1 MGTALVYHEDMTAT
15 RLLWDDPECE
25 IERPERLTAALDR
38 LRQRGLEQRCLRL
51 SAREASK
58 EELGLVHRVPFTVHA
73 WPQGLDCSWWML
85 CSRELCKMGLPW

>member
-1 MGTALVYHEDMTAT
+1 MTE
-15 RLLWDDPECE
+15 LFVCPSPECE

-58 EELGLVHRVPFTVHA
+58 EELGLVHRSGGGKPPHDMGA
-73 WPQGLDCSWWML
+73 GNP
-85 CSRELCKMGLPW
+85 SRNLGTWACQP